1 MVGGFQKPSTNYVEG
16 IFLNNDKIRSCVVCN
31 SKYSF
36 CPRCEK
42 DMHKPLYHFT
52 FCSEKCKDIYD
63 ITSKYTD
70 KRIDK
75 ENAKQRLST
84 LEPIEV
90 SKLADCYKKCVDEI
104 NAVELVN
111 TVEVIDVKT
120 DDVSVVEEN
129 VEVNTVVV
137 DKTTV
142 EETVVEEETVKPKR
156 RTKKAKAT
164 E

>member
-1 MVGGFQKPSTNYVEG
+1 M
-16 IFLNNDKIRSCVVCN
+16 NNDKIRSCVVCN

-70 KRIDK
+70 KIIDK
-75 ENAKQRLST
+75 KEANKRLSA
-84 LEPIEV
+84 LEHINV
-90 SKLADCYKKCVDEI
+90 NTLADCYKNCIYEI
-104 NAVELVN
+104 NAVDLAE
-111 TVEVIDVKT
+111 TVEVLDVNT
-120 DDVSVVEEN
+120 DEISVVEEN
-129 VEVNTVVV
+129 NEVNIEVV

-142 EETVVEEETVKPKR
+142 KEITKEETAKPKR
-156 RTKKAKAT
+156 RAKKVKAT
-164 E
+164 D